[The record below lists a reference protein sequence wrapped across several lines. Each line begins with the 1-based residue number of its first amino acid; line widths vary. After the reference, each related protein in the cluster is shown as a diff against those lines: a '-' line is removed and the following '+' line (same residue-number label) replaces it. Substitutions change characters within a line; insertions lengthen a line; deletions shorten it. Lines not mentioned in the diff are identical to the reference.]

1 MPDPTLRQFF
11 DHHFLPECLLATGAA
26 PRNVDQYR
34 ESMAL
39 ACRQGLGELPLAA
52 IDRAAC
58 TQFILWLR
66 QRPGRNGTISASTVN
81 KHLTAIGKILR
92 TAGPADDR
100 NPLGYDLLERP
111 PRLAKL
117 RTTTELREDLSLA
130 EIEQW
135 WDVVETARRP
145 RIPGVAPADW
155 WRAWLLLSYNT
166 ALRISTTLQVDWRH
180 LKGEWLHLPG
190 EIMKGGRAAKV
201 YLNTAGRR
209 AIERVRTDSDRV
221 LSWPYRIRSFHTV
234 RRKTVDQRHH
244 PERSNWTSH
253 ALRRTL
259 DTWLTERNPAV
270 AKLQLAHKQNDI
282 DLRHYVQPRI
292 VKPLLEE
299 VPQPKQAE
307 AWLAGGDRQLRL
319 F

>member
-234 RRKTVDQRHH
+234 RRSGGEIAARPQAERHR
-244 PERSNWTSH
+244 PA
-253 ALRRTL
+253 ALR
-259 DTWLTERNPAV
+259 PA
-270 AKLQLAHKQNDI
+270 A
-282 DLRHYVQPRI
+282 
-292 VKPLLEE
+292 
-299 VPQPKQAE
+299 
-307 AWLAGGDRQLRL
+307 DRQAAPRRGPAAKAGRGLARRRRSPVAVVL
-319 F
+319 VTFANFMPVNRKRSGRC